1 MALRE
6 EFERTGNWLFRW
18 RGYLPLV
25 LILPMLLGM
34 HHPDY
39 LRQDRSG
46 QDVWALYCLAVT
58 LVGLGIR
65 AITVG
70 FVPAGTSGRNTHD
83 GQIAETLNTSGI
95 YSLVR
100 HPLYVGNFVMWL
112 GVSMFCGIWW
122 LTVLMALVFWIYY
135 ERIMFAEEEFLR
147 RKFGEAYMAW
157 AEVTPAFLPRL
168 RGWKRPEL
176 RFSLRTVLRREHPA
190 ILATCLIFFLLE
202 AYQRVVIRGEWR
214 PNLLWTGI
222 FVAGLVVSLTLRTL
236 KRNTSLLAVD
246 GR

>member
-18 RGYLPLV
+18 RSYLPLV
-25 LILPMLLGM
+25 LILQMLLGM

-65 AITVG
+65 AVTVG

-135 ERIMFAEEEFLR
+135 ERIMFAE
-147 RKFGEAYMAW
+147 
-157 AEVTPAFLPRL
+157 
-168 RGWKRPEL
+168 
-176 RFSLRTVLRREHPA
+176 
-190 ILATCLIFFLLE
+190 
-202 AYQRVVIRGEWR
+202 
-214 PNLLWTGI
+214 
-222 FVAGLVVSLTLRTL
+222 
-236 KRNTSLLAVD
+236 
-246 GR
+246 